1 MWLNPNSVTLGST
14 CVNHVQCHGMN
25 PKDQIHNLLHP
36 WILQQIL
43 ADFMQVL
50 A

>member
-14 CVNHVQCHGMN
+14 CHVQCHGMN
-25 PKDQIHNLLHP
+25 PRDQIHILLQP